1 MMGERVFDGLK
12 VIDCASFIAGPAAAT
27 VMSDFGAEVI
37 KIEPPGVGDPYRR
50 RATPP
55 IGPGLKSNPGF
66 ELDGRNKK
74 SLALDLRSPAGQA
87 VLRRLA
93 SNADVFITNYPP
105 PVRRRLGITYD
116 DLAPLNER
124 LIYASFSGY
133 GEVGPEADKPGFDA
147 TAWWARTGLMH
158 LVRAGEEATPARSLP
173 GMGDHPSAMATYGA
187 IVTALY
193 QRERTGKGGYV
204 GSSLLANGLWANGC
218 AVQAALCGEK
228 VVPQP
233 PRERGLNA
241 LRVHYRCRD
250 GHWLLLSIAAD
261 EWRWEKFRECL
272 GASVLS
278 EPRFAR
284 HEDREANAHELI
296 AILDEVFAT
305 KDFAEW
311 RPILEAA
318 GIIFGIVAKMEDIA
332 DDAQI
337 LASEA
342 LVQFQGDTTMTVDSP
357 FWVRGQEKVRPRRAP
372 AVGDHS
378 EEVLRQAG
386 YPDAEIQAL
395 RAEGVIG

>member
-1 MMGERVFDGLK
+1 
-12 VIDCASFIAGPAAAT
+12 
-27 VMSDFGAEVI
+27 
-37 KIEPPGVGDPYRR
+37 
-50 RATPP
+50 
-55 IGPGLKSNPGF
+55 
-66 ELDGRNKK
+66 
-74 SLALDLRSPAGQA
+74 
-87 VLRRLA
+87 
-93 SNADVFITNYPP
+93 
-105 PVRRRLGITYD
+105 
-116 DLAPLNER
+116 
-124 LIYASFSGY
+124 
-133 GEVGPEADKPGFDA
+133 
-147 TAWWARTGLMH
+147 
-158 LVRAGEEATPARSLP
+158 
-173 GMGDHPSAMATYGA
+173 
-187 IVTALY
+187 
-193 QRERTGKGGYV
+193 
-204 GSSLLANGLWANGC
+204 LANGLWANGC

-261 EWRWEKFRECL
+261 EWRWEKFKQCL

-278 EPRFAR
+278 EPRFGR
-284 HEDREANAHELI
+284 HEGREANAHELI
-296 AILDEVFAT
+296 AILDAAFAT

-342 LVQFQGDTTMTVDSP
+342 LVQFEGDSTMTVNSP

>member
-1 MMGERVFDGLK
+1 MSARVFDGLK

-37 KIEPPGVGDPYRR
+37 KIEPPGSGDPYRR

-55 IGPGLKSNPGF
+55 SGPGLKSNPGF
-66 ELDGRNKK
+66 VLDGRNKK
-74 SLALDLRSPAGQA
+74 SLALDLRSAAGQS
-87 VLRRLA
+87 VLRRLVA
-93 SNADVFITNYPP
+93 DSDVFITNYPP

-116 DLAPLNER
+116 DLAPLNVR
-124 LIYASFSGY
+124 LVYASFTGY
-133 GEVGPEADKPGFDA
+133 GETGPEADKPGFDA

-218 AVQAALCGEK
+218 SIQAALCGEK

-261 EWRWEKFRECL
+261 EWRWDKFKDCL
-272 GASVLS
+272 GARALS
-278 EPRFAR
+278 DPRFSTS
-284 HEDREANAHELI
+284 EGREANARELI
-296 AILDEVFAT
+296 GILDEVFAAR
-305 KDFAEW
+305 DLAEW
-311 RPILEAA
+311 RSILDAA
-318 GIIFGIVAKMEDIA
+318 GLIFGIVAKVEDIP
-332 DDAQI
+332 DDPQI

-342 LVQFQGDTTMTVDSP
+342 LVPFEDGATMTVNSP
-357 FWVRGQEKVRPRRAP
+357 IWIAGQKKVKPRYAP
-372 AVGDHS
+372 AVGEHS
-378 EEVLRQAG
+378 DEVLRAAG
-386 YPDAEIQAL
+386 YSDTEISAL
-395 RAEGVIG
+395 RGEGVIG